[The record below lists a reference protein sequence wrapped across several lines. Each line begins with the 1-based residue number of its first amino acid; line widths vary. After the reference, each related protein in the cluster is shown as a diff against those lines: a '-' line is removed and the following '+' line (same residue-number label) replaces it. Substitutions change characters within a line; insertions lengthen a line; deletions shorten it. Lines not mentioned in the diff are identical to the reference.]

1 MPKTLIVYFSQGG
14 TTERVAR
21 QISQGLQHQGYQAD
35 LHNLMSGPPPDIAA
49 YDMLGIGLPVY
60 MFRAPFNVEDYLKRL
75 PKLDGLAFFVFLM
88 YGIHRGTTGNRI
100 RRILR
105 RKRGRE
111 IGYTYFKGADFFIG
125 YVQRGILFSPNN
137 PTERELSIA
146 TEFGRLMGLCDSPAG
161 FAEAAMD
168 PSPPVAFSL
177 EKLTA
182 GRFWVRQIYSR
193 LFGIDKTKC
202 VSCDICVKQCPQNN
216 ITIDENGVPRWGR
229 DCILCFYCEMNCPAE
244 AIHSPIDWPIF
255 APLIQLNI
263 NWAMKSDS
271 IEHIR
276 VQHAQGK
283 TIRVE
288 AEGALPKKSSARPPA
303 AIPEI

>member
-1 MPKTLIVYFSQGG
+1 MT
-14 TTERVAR
+14 
-21 QISQGLQHQGYQAD
+21 
-35 LHNLMSGPPPDIAA
+35 
-49 YDMLGIGLPVY
+49 
-60 MFRAPFNVEDYLKRL
+60 
-75 PKLDGLAFFVFLM
+75 FFVFLL
-88 YGIHRGTTGNRI
+88 YGIHRGTTGNII

-105 RKRGRE
+105 RKGGKE

-125 YVQRGILFSPNN
+125 YIQRGILFSPNN

-161 FAEAAMD
+161 FAKAAMD
-168 PSPPVAFSL
+168 PSPPIAFSL
-177 EKLTA
+177 EKLTT

-193 LFGIDKTKC
+193 FFSIDKNRC
-202 VSCDICVKQCPQNN
+202 VACRNCVTQCPQNN
-216 ITIDENGVPRWGR
+216 IAIDENGVPHWGR
-229 DCILCFYCEMNCPAE
+229 DCILCFYCEMSCSKE

-263 NWAMKSDS
+263 NWAMRSDS

-283 TIRVE
+283 TTRIE
-288 AEGALPKKSSARPPA
+288 AEGASLKKSSANRQT